1 MTEEERDL
9 WHCSPDASVR
19 VLTRCAGALHRF
31 GGESS
36 PFGNWPDLP
45 DLKAGLRS
53 RHRYLG
59 APPSSTYTLVSLI
72 FIGSVSIHIRGR
84 RRITTMTEPDEEA

>member
-1 MTEEERDL
+1 
-9 WHCSPDASVR
+9 
-19 VLTRCAGALHRF
+19 
-31 GGESS
+31 
-36 PFGNWPDLP
+36 LP

-84 RRITTMTEPDEEA
+84 RRITTMTKPDEEA